1 MDGVQA
7 MSCLFSSFLFLKHY
21 FTTYLYI
28 MYGLIDTY
36 HHHFGVSEIGMGV
49 MDSHFCISFVF

>member
-1 MDGVQA
+1 MGSRQCFV
-7 MSCLFSSFLFLKHY
+7 LFSSFRFLKHY

-36 HHHFGVSEIGMGV
+36 HRHFGVSEMGWE
-49 MDSHFCISFVF
+49 SWIRILASLLFLS